1 MLTIKKK
8 LYFETKEELI
18 NYIKFIENENK
29 KVNRKMYKI
38 NKINK
43 IIKA

>member
-1 MLTIKKK
+1 MLAIKKK

-18 NYIKFIENENK
+18 NYIKFVENENK
-29 KVNRKMYKI
+29 KVNRKMS
-38 NKINK
+38 KINK